1 MVKGKLH
8 TDGEQVRPLPGI
20 LVDGA
25 LTRLQPGEKIIF
37 ELEVVRNKYI
47 ANASIDFVFLSQDL
61 NFNGLFKVDSFLMRD
76 GNKIG
81 LVDILSGRS
90 LAASTSSEFSA
101 WIDKGLLPLNTEFR
115 IAEMLNDF
123 IVTYPDIK
131 MRWPLRKFEKWLN
144 VYAEHKGGEL
154 VINRF
159 DKGCMKIVVD

>member
-1 MVKGKLH
+1 MVRGKLH

-76 GNKIG
+76 GDKIG

-101 WIDKGLLPLNTEFR
+101 WVDKGPLPLNAEFR
-115 IAEMLNDF
+115 TDDMLADF
-123 IVTYPDIK
+123 IGTYPDLN
-131 MRWPLRKFEKWLN
+131 MRWPMSRFVKWLTI
-144 VYAEHKGGEL
+144 YAEYKGGEL
-154 VINRF
+154 VINRY
-159 DKGCMKIVVD
+159 DKRYMKIAVD